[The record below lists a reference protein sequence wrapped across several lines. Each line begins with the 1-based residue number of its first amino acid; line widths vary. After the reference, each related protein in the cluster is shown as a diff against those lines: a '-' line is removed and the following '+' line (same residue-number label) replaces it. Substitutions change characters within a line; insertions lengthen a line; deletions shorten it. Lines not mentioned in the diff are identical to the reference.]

1 MLLVVLPPLLL
12 VAFMDVFEQCL
23 PPALAISANNNIIL
37 NWMKPNWFIT
47 VHFAEVINPTQQA
60 GI

>member
-23 PPALAISANNNIIL
+23 PPALAISANNIIL
-37 NWMKPNWFIT
+37 DWMKPNWFIT